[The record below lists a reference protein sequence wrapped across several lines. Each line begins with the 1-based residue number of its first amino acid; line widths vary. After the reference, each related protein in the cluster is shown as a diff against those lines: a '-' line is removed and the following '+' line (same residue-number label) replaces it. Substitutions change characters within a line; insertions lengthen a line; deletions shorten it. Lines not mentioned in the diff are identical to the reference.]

1 MNMRYLM
8 ILLCYVSLELGM
20 DNDDDLSEDD
30 RRHLSDTT
38 SVTMN
43 NSPLKSSSKTKQ
55 ARRVASSKS
64 DFEDEEEGDAKDGS
78 PVELL
83 HSGGVLGDLPALSP
97 AKKDATGS
105 TTKKKKKK
113 QNMISRQGD
122 LPADIPQEF
131 VCELCQKQMTDP
143 VKSIYG
149 NVFERGVIDNWL
161 KTQGRICP
169 LTGAPLSDTDLTPMD
184 ELKTRIRKW
193 ILQRSINADDA
204 PVLSTPTADPSPSR
218 IAPDKSGKIPH
229 GGSRASD
236 DDGLYDF

>member
-1 MNMRYLM
+1 
-8 ILLCYVSLELGM
+8 M

-38 SVTMN
+38 SVTLN
-43 NSPLKSSSKTKQ
+43 NSPLKSPSKTKQ
-55 ARRVASSKS
+55 PRRVASSKS
-64 DFEDEEEGDAKDGS
+64 SGGDFEDKEDAKDGS

-149 NVFERGVIDNWL
+149 NVFEKGVIDNWL

-193 ILQRSINADDA
+193 ILQRSINAGDA
-204 PVLSTPTADPSPSR
+204 PVLSTPTADPTPSR

-229 GGSRASD
+229 GGNRAS